1 MTNLFRCSAFYRY
14 NGLKEG
20 LFPNIPLPTFTT
32 LSAQGLKERAA
43 IYLAPAKKLAPL
55 PLNL

>member
-20 LFPNIPLPTFTT
+20 LFPKTPLPTFTT

-55 PLNL
+55 P